1 MIEQLLPKNVA
12 SSYQD
17 GGLSLADLKTDI
29 VVRSSGSPDSP
40 VRANPR
46 WRLSITSP

>member
-17 GGLSLADLKTDI
+17 GGLSLADLKTDNYP
-29 VVRSSGSPDSP
+29 S
-40 VRANPR
+40 
-46 WRLSITSP
+46 RLQNKLVAARLNG